1 MDLLNRKGIKSEAR
15 AFIGTD
21 RRWLSML
28 LACLPLYL
36 LNGAISG
43 GITVLKKV
51 TLNGAVQETTTV
63 SFGSSI
69 LSWLLIPFTV
79 AIAGYYLNWLR
90 GFNPEWKSIYREGVD
105 RYGKYFSVGLITQ
118 IIIGLWTLLLI
129 VPGIIK
135 GYQYIFVHNIIHD
148 NPNLSAKQARE
159 LSRRMTDGY
168 KGDLF
173 IMHLSFIPWL
183 LLVGITFGIAAIYVV
198 PYMACTGAMYYEN
211 LKNNAI
217 ATGRARPEE
226 FGVFPVPPYADNG
239 EFYNQNPQEPQNGGY
254 QYNAN
259 PYAPQNPYAQNPQ
272 NYAPQNPFA
281 APNTDVPPAPTAYGN
296 GTENQQESENA
307 PTDAFNE
314 DEN

>member
-217 ATGRARPEE
+217 ASGRATPEE
-226 FGVFPVPPYADNG
+226 FGIFPA
-239 EFYNQNPQEPQNGGY
+239 
-254 QYNAN
+254 
-259 PYAPQNPYAQNPQ
+259 
-272 NYAPQNPFA
+272 
-281 APNTDVPPAPTAYGN
+281 
-296 GTENQQESENA
+296 
-307 PTDAFNE
+307 
-314 DEN
+314 

>member
-135 GYQYIFVHNIIHD
+135 GYQYIFVHNI
-148 NPNLSAKQARE
+148 SK
-159 LSRRMTDGY
+159 
-168 KGDLF
+168 
-173 IMHLSFIPWL
+173 
-183 LLVGITFGIAAIYVV
+183 
-198 PYMACTGAMYYEN
+198 
-211 LKNNAI
+211 
-217 ATGRARPEE
+217 
-226 FGVFPVPPYADNG
+226 
-239 EFYNQNPQEPQNGGY
+239 
-254 QYNAN
+254 
-259 PYAPQNPYAQNPQ
+259 
-272 NYAPQNPFA
+272 
-281 APNTDVPPAPTAYGN
+281 
-296 GTENQQESENA
+296 
-307 PTDAFNE
+307 
-314 DEN
+314 